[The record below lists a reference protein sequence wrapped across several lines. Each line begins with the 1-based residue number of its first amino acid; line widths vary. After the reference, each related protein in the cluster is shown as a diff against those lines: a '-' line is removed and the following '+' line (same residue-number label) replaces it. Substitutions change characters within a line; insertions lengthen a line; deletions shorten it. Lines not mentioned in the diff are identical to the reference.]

1 MQTLT
6 VQITHNSA
14 LKILHAL
21 KEKNFIRIVDDAD
34 LDSPSLPGGRLSL
47 RAFKNWILKSENV
60 PVVDLKEAKSKWAN
74 RKKQLRKLT
83 R

>member
-6 VQITHNSA
+6 VQITNRNA
-14 LKILHAL
+14 LKTLHAL
-21 KEKNFIRIVDDAD
+21 REKHFIRIVDDAD

-47 RAFKNWILKSENV
+47 KAFKNWIVNAENA
-60 PVVDLKEAKSKWAN
+60 PVTDLKEAKSKWAN
-74 RKKQLRKLT
+74 RKKQLRKLI